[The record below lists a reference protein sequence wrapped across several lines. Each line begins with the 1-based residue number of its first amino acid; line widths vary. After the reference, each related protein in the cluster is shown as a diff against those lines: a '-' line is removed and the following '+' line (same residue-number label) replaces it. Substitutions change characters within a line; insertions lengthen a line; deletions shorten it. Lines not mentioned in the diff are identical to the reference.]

1 MSESPT
7 PEAGGTEHVL
17 RELVELVEHARSL
30 PMSTSVRVERED
42 VLALLDEAIVRL
54 PDELRAARY
63 LLKEREEF
71 LARTRREADEILAEA
86 KSRVAQMV
94 QRTEVVKA
102 ADHHAR
108 QLVEQAED
116 ESRRMRHEA
125 EDYCDQKLASFE
137 VVLDRLSKTVAGG
150 RRKLAGTIAETELGG
165 RPAGVYEDE
174 ADSDAAAFFDQEL
187 D

>member
-1 MSESPT
+1 MSDAPAPA

-71 LARTRREADEILAEA
+71 LARTRREADEIVAEA
-86 KSRVAQMV
+86 KSRVAHMV

-102 ADHHAR
+102 ADQRAR
-108 QLVEQAED
+108 QLVEEAEE
-116 ESRRMRHEA
+116 ESRRMRHET
-125 EDYCDQKLASFE
+125 EDYCDQKLASFQ
-137 VVLDRLSKTVAGG
+137 VVLERIGRAVSQGRQRLAATVEE
-150 RRKLAGTIAETELGG
+150 IELG
-165 RPAGVYEDE
+165 AGELEDDE
-174 ADSDAAAFFDQEL
+174 PVEHARR
-187 D
+187 